1 MSADRDDGGNTPK
14 QKFELYIKASAID
27 KETKGSCP
35 ICQHWFMITCLLGEN
50 QDDIDFKVYTVQAD
64 CPPKNFGVDQGWS
77 KKFPVIMVLSGHDK
91 KGQDLAGTK
100 YDTFEELEIFFE
112 SINRECPELKRKN
125 APNVSA
131 MQAVEDVYNAFNRFL
146 SNRNPKA
153 LNAELKK
160 INEFLEGEE
169 TKFLVDNVLSFADC
183 YLLPRLQHIR
193 VAGKAYLDYDFPK
206 EYTAIWR
213 YLAEAYKT
221 EAFRS
226 TMPSDQDIIFHY
238 EKKVQLPSNKRS
250 NPRPTLQTFTYTMDI
265 PDAIA
270 AQISNGPGSSGDTN
284 GDLSEV
290 SEKVTKIDIQSQDGQ
305 EDEVTVDGGGGGDE

>member
-1 MSADRDDGGNTPK
+1 MSSDGADGDGGPK

-77 KKFPVIMVLSGHDK
+77 KKFPVVMVISGHDK

-100 YDTFEELEIFFE
+100 YDTFEELETFFE
-112 SINRECPELKRKN
+112 SINKDCPELKRKN
-125 APNVSA
+125 APNVAA
-131 MQAVEDVYNAFNRFL
+131 MAAVEDVYNAFNGFL
-146 SNRNPKA
+146 SGKGPKK
-153 LNAELKK
+153 LLAELKK
-160 INEFLEGEE
+160 IDDFLLSDEDV
-169 TKFLVDNVLSFADC
+169 KFLVDNVLSFADC

-193 VAGKAYLDYDFPK
+193 VAGKAYMDFDIPA

-238 EKKVQLPSNKRS
+238 EKKVQGPLVKVKH
-250 NPRPTLQTFTYTMDI
+250 NPRPTLQSFTYTMTI
-265 PDAIA
+265 PDDVA
-270 AQISNGPGSSGDTN
+270 AKCGINGNASHISDG
-284 GDLSEV
+284 LS
-290 SEKVTKIDIQSQDGQ
+290 KVDISAQP
-305 EDEVTVDGGGGGDE
+305 EDEDEGE

>member
-1 MSADRDDGGNTPK
+1 
-14 QKFELYIKASAID
+14 
-27 KETKGSCP
+27 
-35 ICQHWFMITCLLGEN
+35 MITCLLGEN

-77 KKFPVIMVLSGHDK
+77 KKFPVVMVLAGHDK
-91 KGQDLAGTK
+91 KGQDLTGTK
-100 YDTFEELEIFFE
+100 YDTFEELETFFE

-125 APNVSA
+125 APNVAA
-131 MQAVEDVYNAFNRFL
+131 MSAVENVYNAFNRFL
-146 SNRNPKA
+146 SQGKDPKG

-160 INEFLEGEE
+160 INEFLEAEDD

-193 VAGKAYLDYDFPK
+193 VAGKAYMDYDIPR
-206 EYTAIWR
+206 EYTAIWK

-238 EKKVQLPSNKRS
+238 EKKVQNVARRPKR
-250 NPRPTLQTFTYTMDI
+250 NPHPTLQSFSYTMDI
-265 PDAIA
+265 PDDIA
-270 AQISNGPGSSGDTN
+270 AQINGTPNNTN
-284 GDLSEV
+284 AD
-290 SEKVTKIDIQSQDGQ
+290 
-305 EDEVTVDGGGGGDE
+305 EDKGECDCEYGLISTEILALQRK